1 MMTMLTTM
9 TMMGRARDDGDNAGG
24 SDSQGQRRAR
34 TYVRTNGEGA
44 LADRLSRSRVTYV
57 IPATYLIPYVRLS
70 TSPNATLINPF
81 TIHGELCFK
90 VANSTVRYVRTYC
103 KAT

>member
-34 TYVRTNGEGA
+34 TYVRTGRA
-44 LADRLSRSRVTYV
+44 PWLIACLAR
-57 IPATYLIPYVRLS
+57 
-70 TSPNATLINPF
+70 
-81 TIHGELCFK
+81 E
-90 VANSTVRYVRTYC
+90 
-103 KAT
+103 